1 MLQISQCGFGAFSI
15 SIVEA
20 MACGLPII
28 IAKSDWTSHYL
39 EYKNG
44 YSFKAGDINHLSS
57 IMLRL
62 SLDGRLRKSMGF
74 GSRKLVEDKLS
85 WDAIANQYNAV
96 YTKVVKNSNIRGS

>member
-1 MLQISQCGFGAFSI
+1 VRQSKTSNRLQPENPFSAKETQVSKLQKFWFMHI
-15 SIVEA
+15 SI
-20 MACGLPII
+20 
-28 IAKSDWTSHYL
+28 KDS
-39 EYKNG
+39 
-44 YSFKAGDINHLSS
+44 DINHLPS

-96 YTKVVKNSNIRGS
+96 YTKVVNNSNLCGS

>member
-1 MLQISQCGFGAFSI
+1 MHIFI
-15 SIVEA
+15 
-20 MACGLPII
+20 
-28 IAKSDWTSHYL
+28 KDSDIT
-39 EYKNG
+39 
-44 YSFKAGDINHLSS
+44 HLSS

-96 YTKVVKNSNIRGS
+96 YTKVINN